1 MKFVSS
7 NTLLAFILS
16 LFFIAFLAYG
26 LSSHQYIFLTIPALI
41 SLIILPIINFKILFY
56 FVIFLTPLSISLSE
70 LGLSFSNINLAFPT
84 EPILFGLM
92 LLTIFQILHNFSLF
106 KPILR
111 HPITMIILAYLF
123 WMFITCI
130 TSTIPLVSFK
140 MLLTRL
146 WYIFPIFLMGALILK
161 NTKSI
166 SYFVLCYTV
175 PLLFVVVYTIIKH
188 SSYFFSK
195 ASAHYMMS
203 PFFNDHTSYGAVLA
217 FFLPFSIA
225 LFYLNHRHF
234 LFRFLALLCMCILIL
249 GLILSFTRAAWI
261 SLVIATIIATFI
273 AFKIN
278 RKILFIV
285 PIICLIFGIIFANPI
300 LETLSKNKQDSS
312 DNLLEHVTSIS
323 NISTDASNMERI
335 NRWQCAFAMFIEKP
349 FFGWGPGTY
358 QFHYAPFQ
366 LSRDRTIIS
375 SNFGDMGNAHS
386 EYFGTLS
393 ESGFFGLISF
403 LFLVLVVVFRAIHL
417 YYISND
423 KEVQVWLLAIIISLL
438 SYFIHGLFNN
448 FLDTDKASVAVWGAM
463 AMIVALDLSIQK
475 NNYSDC

>member
-70 LGLSFSNINLAFPT
+70 LGLSFSNINLSFPT

-111 HPITMIILAYLF
+111 HPITMVILAYLF

-146 WYIFPIFLMGALILK
+146 WYIFPIFLMGTLILK

-261 SLVIATIIATFI
+261 SLIIAIIIAAFI

-278 RKILFIV
+278 RKILFIA
-285 PIICLIFGIIFANPI
+285 PIICFIFGILFANPI

-335 NRWQCAFAMFIEKP
+335 NRWQCALAMFIEKP

-386 EYFGTLS
+386 EYLGTLS
-393 ESGFFGLISF
+393 ESGFLGLISF
-403 LFLVLVVVFRAIHL
+403 LFLVLVVFFRAIHL

-423 KEVQVWLLAIIISLL
+423 KELQVWLLAIIISLL

-463 AMIVALDLSIQK
+463 AMVVALDLSIQK

>member
-1 MKFVSS
+1 M
-7 NTLLAFILS
+7 
-16 LFFIAFLAYG
+16 
-26 LSSHQYIFLTIPALI
+26 
-41 SLIILPIINFKILFY
+41 
-56 FVIFLTPLSISLSE
+56 
-70 LGLSFSNINLAFPT
+70 
-84 EPILFGLM
+84 
-92 LLTIFQILHNFSLF
+92 
-106 KPILR
+106 
-111 HPITMIILAYLF
+111 
-123 WMFITCI
+123 
-130 TSTIPLVSFK
+130 PLVSFK

-146 WYIFPIFLMGALILK
+146 WYILPIFLMGALILK

-261 SLVIATIIATFI
+261 SLIIATIIATFI

-448 FLDTDKASVAVWGAM
+448 FLDTDKASVAVWGTI
-463 AMIVALDLSIQK
+463 AMIVALDLYIQK
-475 NNYSDC
+475 KQLF